1 MLEDFRLKVFVT
13 VAQAR
18 SFTKAAAQLSISQPA
33 VSQHI
38 SELEKTTGMK
48 LFQRLRGETIMTDAG
63 ALFHQ
68 YAKDILAKYD
78 EMEQMFLRF
87 PDKVVKVAASDE
99 IYNHLVSNLL
109 DTFLRVHPEVVFQH
123 SFMQEDADLR
133 VTIAPSE
140 TEKGTIRL
148 AYHPSVSFAATRL
161 WSVLSQTLKPALK

>member
-1 MLEDFRLKVFVT
+1 
-13 VAQAR
+13 
-18 SFTKAAAQLSISQPA
+18 
-33 VSQHI
+33 
-38 SELEKTTGMK
+38 MK

-161 WSVLSQTLKPALK
+161 WIVLSQTLQPTLK

>member
-1 MLEDFRLKVFVT
+1 
-13 VAQAR
+13 
-18 SFTKAAAQLSISQPA
+18 
-33 VSQHI
+33 
-38 SELEKTTGMK
+38 MK

-140 TEKGTIRL
+140 TEKGTVRL

-161 WSVLSQTLKPALK
+161 WSVLSQALKPALK